1 MHRCLYYSQSNS
13 DKNPL
18 GKKEMQPSVNG
29 DSASLFPN
37 VIALTR
43 AAIPREAGLVWEVLE
58 GKHLFAKYSTEQQQN
73 PGPPCLCLSA
83 FSSWSYFSTPLGVSF
98 SIT

>member
-1 MHRCLYYSQSNS
+1 MHICLYYSQSNS

-18 GKKEMQPSVNG
+18 GKKEIQPSVNG

-43 AAIPREAGLVWEVLE
+43 AAIPREAGLVWEVLRGE
-58 GKHLFAKYSTEQQQN
+58 TSVH
-73 PGPPCLCLSA
+73 
-83 FSSWSYFSTPLGVSF
+83 
-98 SIT
+98 